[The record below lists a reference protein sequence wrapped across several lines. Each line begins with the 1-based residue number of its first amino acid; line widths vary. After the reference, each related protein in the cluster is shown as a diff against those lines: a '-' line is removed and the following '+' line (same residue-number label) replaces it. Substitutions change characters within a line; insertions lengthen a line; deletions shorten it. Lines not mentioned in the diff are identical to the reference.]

1 MENVDFH
8 SWALWMALI
17 GVWVLCFGALY
28 SEWAKNARKDIFSHT
43 SDEELTK

>member
-8 SWALWMALI
+8 SLATWMALI

-28 SEWAKNARKDIFSHT
+28 FEWAENARKDIFSRT

>member
-8 SWALWMALI
+8 SLPLWLALI

-28 SEWAKNARKDIFSHT
+28 FEWAKNARKDIFPHT

>member
-8 SWALWMALI
+8 SPALWMALI

-28 SEWAKNARKDIFSHT
+28 SEWAKNTRKDIFSHT